1 MPVLPNPVLLSP
13 VLASF
18 VLPDPVLSVCLRCR
32 DGREA
37 VSGDVRGGT
46 RLAHA
51 VARAAAVRDPS
62 VTLRGVNCMSQCPRA
77 CVASLT
83 APGAFTYVFGDL
95 DPAQPEHVAA
105 LLDVLPRFAA
115 APEGFLTRDARPE
128 PLRARILGRLPPIGT
143 TSDLVVSLVPHPDPE
158 VPA

>member
-1 MPVLPNPVLLSP
+1 MPQNDPKPALPI
-13 VLASF
+13 
-18 VLPDPVLSVCLRCR
+18 PVLSVCLRCR

-37 VSGDVRGGT
+37 VSSDLRGGT

-51 VARAAAVRDPS
+51 VARAAASRDLPM
-62 VTLRGVNCMSQCPRA
+62 TLRGVHCMSQCKRG

-95 DPAQPEHVAA
+95 DPAEPDHVAA
-105 LLDVLPRFAA
+105 LLDILPRFAA

-143 TSDLVVSLVPHPDPE
+143 TSDLVIYLAAHSDLE
-158 VPA
+158 IPA